1 MNFSD
6 RKYLPFL
13 VLFIVVFVSRLP
25 FLSAGFG
32 VEEDSWGIVLAA
44 AHTAL
49 TGTYEPSRF
58 PGHPVHE
65 FIYSAFPFHSA
76 LFYNLFSTF
85 FSALATLFF
94 ALILQHLKFKHFI
107 IAALALAFT
116 PVFYISSTYTID
128 FVWTIAFILI
138 SFFCLLKEK
147 FIFCGIFLGLAI
159 GCRITSGAMFLPFLI
174 IFWQKNNMRGNI
186 KIALKVLIPLVIV
199 SFISYL
205 PLMIEFGASF
215 FMYYDQF
222 PYPSIAKVFYKMIPG
237 VFGFLGVL
245 AIGICLVWLFI
256 NRNKLSKGSM
266 FENGLG
272 LPTGQAGKKIILSSI
287 VVIIL
292 FVISYFRLPQKSG
305 YMITVIP
312 FVIILFG
319 YYLNSKLF
327 NFLCCSLILS
337 SFFCSINLTD
347 THRGATYSR
356 LAVVFNVSGQELFFD
371 PVSGPIFSD
380 YSKRK
385 IKIKYTDE
393 VIEMAASISSK
404 TVVIAGWWYNQIMV
418 GLFPDNNTRNV
429 IFESYIDEQ
438 KMKDYIS
445 KGYAIK
451 YLPEQNIYNDQM
463 FKMKSTDKLAAE
475 F

>member
-6 RKYLPFL
+6 RKYLPFFI
-13 VLFIVVFVSRLP
+13 LFIVVFVSRLP

-32 VEEDSWGIVLAA
+32 VEEDSWGIALAG

-49 TGTYEPSRF
+49 TGIYEPSRF

-65 FIYSAFPFHSA
+65 FIYSVFPFHSA

-138 SFFCLLKEK
+138 SFYCLLKEK

-159 GCRITSGAMFLPFLI
+159 GCRITSGAMFLPFML
-174 IFWQKNNMRGNI
+174 IFWQKDNLKQNI
-186 KIALKVLIPLVIV
+186 KIALKILIPLIV
-199 SFISYL
+199 VAIVSYL
-205 PLMIEFGASF
+205 PLMIQFGTSF

-222 PYPSIAKVFYKMIPG
+222 PYPSLAKVFYKMIPG
-237 VFGFLGVL
+237 VFGFIGVL
-245 AIGICLVWLFI
+245 AISICTYWILV
-256 NRNKLSKGSM
+256 NRNNTIKGEL
-266 FENGLG
+266 FENGLS
-272 LPTGQAGKKIILSSI
+272 KKIILSSV
-287 VVIIL
+287 VVIVL
-292 FVISYFRLPQKSG
+292 FIISYLRLPQKSG

-312 FVIILFG
+312 FVILLFG

-327 NFLCCSLILS
+327 NFLCSALILS

-347 THRGATYSR
+347 RLRGAEHSR
-356 LAVVFNVSGQELFFD
+356 LAVTFTVSGQELFFD
-371 PVSGPIFSD
+371 PFSGPIFSD
-380 YSKRK
+380 YSKRLQK
-385 IKIKYTDE
+385 MKYTDE
-393 VIEMAASISSK
+393 VLELSNTTSPK
-404 TVVIAGWWYNQIMV
+404 TVVIAGWWYNEIMV
-418 GLFPDNNTRNV
+418 SILPDNAANV
-429 IFESYIDEQ
+429 IFEAYINEE
-438 KMKDYIS
+438 KMKEYIS
-445 KGYAIK
+445 KGYSIK

-463 FKMKSTDKLAAE
+463 FKMESTDKLATE

>member
-6 RKYLPFL
+6 RKYFPFV
-13 VLFIVVFVSRLP
+13 VLFIIVFVSRIP
-25 FLSAGFG
+25 FLSAGYG

-49 TGTYEPSRF
+49 TGIYEPSRF

-65 FIYSAFPFHSA
+65 FIYSTFPFHPEW
-76 LFYNLFSTF
+76 FYNLFSAF
-85 FSALATLFF
+85 FSAIATLFF
-94 ALILQHLKFKHFI
+94 ALILKELKFKHFLL
-107 IAALALAFT
+107 ASLALAFT

-138 SFFCLLKEK
+138 SFYCLLKEQ
-147 FIFCGIFLGLAI
+147 FIVCGIFLGLAI
-159 GCRITSGAMFLPFLI
+159 GCRITSGAMFLPFMI
-174 IFWQKNNMRGNI
+174 IFWQKNNLQHNI
-186 KIALKVLIPLVIV
+186 KIAIRVLIPLVIV
-199 SFISYL
+199 SFVSYL

-222 PYPSIAKVFYKMIPG
+222 PYPSLAKVIYKMIPG
-237 VFGFLGVL
+237 VFGFLGVS
-245 AIGICLVWLFI
+245 AIGICILWMLA
-256 NRNKLSKGSM
+256 NRNKLERGNL

-287 VVIIL
+287 AVIIL

-319 YYLNSKLF
+319 YYLNSKMF
-327 NFLCCSLILS
+327 NFLCSCLILS

-347 THRGATYSR
+347 KLRGSTYSR
-356 LAVVFNVSGQELFFD
+356 LAVTFTISGQELFFD
-371 PVSGPIFSD
+371 PISGPIFSD
-380 YSKRK
+380 YSKREQ
-385 IKIKYTDE
+385 KIKYTDE
-393 VIEMAASISSK
+393 VIEMAGSISSK
-404 TVVIAGWWYNQIMV
+404 TVVIAGWWYNQILV
-418 GLFPDNNTRNV
+418 GLFPDNSIHNV

-438 KMKDYIS
+438 KMIEYIS
-445 KGYAIK
+445 KGYVIK
-451 YLPEQNIYNDQM
+451 YLPEQNVYNDQM
-463 FKMKSTDKLAAE
+463 FKMESTDKLATE

>member
-6 RKYLPFL
+6 RKYFPFL
-13 VLFIVVFVSRLP
+13 VLFIVVFISRLP
-25 FLSAGFG
+25 FLSAGHG
-32 VEEDSWGIVLAA
+32 VEEDSWGIVLAG
-44 AHTAL
+44 AHTWL
-49 TGTYEPSRF
+49 TGIYEPSRF

-65 FIYSAFPFHSA
+65 FIYSAFPLRA
-76 LFYNLFSTF
+76 PLFYNLFTAF
-85 FSALATLFF
+85 FSAIATLFF
-94 ALILQHLKFKHFI
+94 SLILKELKFKHFL

-116 PVFYISSTYTID
+116 PVFYISSTYAID

-138 SFFCLLKEK
+138 SFYCLLKEQ

-159 GCRITSGAMFLPFLI
+159 GCRITSGAMFLPFMI
-174 IFWQKNNMRGNI
+174 IFWQKNNMQYNI
-186 KIALKVLIPLVIV
+186 KTAIRILIPLVIV
-199 SFISYL
+199 SFVSYL
-205 PLMIEFGASF
+205 PIMIEFGASF

-445 KGYAIK
+445 KGYVIK